1 MVGVVIL
8 ILAVL
13 ISGRATKCSQ
23 RDELEA
29 DKCSQR
35 DELKADDGLFILFV
49 FSVIFVVFSPII
61 ATMTVSETNIFS
73 VTKQYNETYHIVGLQ
88 DGTYY
93 KVEKEKF
100 PQRYLQE
107 NGWHVTINQCDDTT
121 NTYAAMEYDTKNVWY
136 GTAEDRPYV
145 ELSYAE
151 KEYNVPLW
159 YKITFF
165 VMTPDSEKTLD
176 KITIYTPEEK

>member
-13 ISGRATKCSQ
+13 ISDRATKCSQ

-35 DELKADDGLFILFV
+35 DELKADISFMFV
-49 FSVIFVVFSPII
+49 FSVMFVVFSPII
-61 ATMTVSETNIFS
+61 ATITVSETNIFS
-73 VTKQYNETYHIVGLQ
+73 ATKQYSETYHIVELQ
-88 DGTYY
+88 DGAYY
-93 KVEKEKF
+93 KADKGKNE
-100 PQRYLQE
+100 
-107 NGWHVTINQCDDTT
+107 WHVTINQCDDTT

-159 YKITFF
+159 YKIAFF
-165 VMTPDSEKTLD
+165 VITPGSEKTLD

>member
-35 DELKADDGLFILFV
+35 DELKADISFMFV
-49 FSVIFVVFSPII
+49 FSVMFVVFSPII
-61 ATMTVSETNIFS
+61 ATITVSETNIFS
-73 VTKQYNETYHIVGLQ
+73 ATKQYSETYHIVELQ
-88 DGTYY
+88 DGAYY
-93 KVEKEKF
+93 KADKGKNE
-100 PQRYLQE
+100 
-107 NGWHVTINQCDDTT
+107 WHVTINQCDDTT

-136 GTAEDRPYV
+136 GATENRSYV
-145 ELSYAE
+145 ELSYVE
-151 KEYNVPLW
+151 KEYNIPLW
-159 YKITFF
+159 YKIAFF
-165 VMTPDSEKTLD
+165 AVTPDSEKTLD

>member
-49 FSVIFVVFSPII
+49 FSVMFVVFSPII
-61 ATMTVSETNIFS
+61 ATMTVSEKNIFS
-73 VTKQYNETYHIVGLQ
+73 ATKQYSETYHIVELQ
-88 DGTYY
+88 DGAYY
-93 KVEKEKF
+93 KADKGKNE
-100 PQRYLQE
+100 
-107 NGWHVTINQCDDTT
+107 WHVTINQCDDSI
-121 NTYAAMEYDTKNVWY
+121 YAQTS
-136 GTAEDRPYV
+136 DRH
-145 ELSYAE
+145 SRSGSG
-151 KEYNVPLW
+151 NR
-159 YKITFF
+159 
-165 VMTPDSEKTLD
+165 
-176 KITIYTPEEK
+176 

>member
-1 MVGVVIL
+1 MVGVVFL

-29 DKCSQR
+29 D
-35 DELKADDGLFILFV
+35 DGLFILFV
-49 FSVIFVVFSPII
+49 FSVMFLVFSPII
-61 ATMTVSETNIFS
+61 ATITVSETNIFS
-73 VTKQYNETYHIVGLQ
+73 ATKQYSETYHIVELQ
-88 DGTYY
+88 DGAYY
-93 KVEKEKF
+93 KADKGKIE
-100 PQRYLQE
+100 
-107 NGWHVTINQCDDTT
+107 WHVTIIQCDDTT
-121 NTYAAMEYDTKNVWY
+121 ISFTSMEYDTKNVWY
-136 GTAEDRPYV
+136 GAAEYRSYV

-159 YKITFF
+159 CKIAFF